1 VKEHS
6 DVPFFSGRPMEVC
19 SLVDEESAM
28 RTLPKGARIVSIEE
42 ARENLPKV
50 TRWLAELQA
59 MSDEAHDLTEELE
72 VLLETLEAES
82 EHVVEVA
89 EQLAQLVTHW
99 QSITANVEATG
110 TRIACLEPG
119 RLEWYGVVDQHL
131 ALYSWRFGEEDIEWY
146 HPIDTSFL
154 ARKPLIEA

>member
-1 VKEHS
+1 M
-6 DVPFFSGRPMEVC
+6 DVC
-19 SLVDEESAM
+19 SLANEADAL
-28 RTLPKGARIVSIEE
+28 RTLPKGAQIVSLED

-72 VLLETLEAES
+72 VLLESLEAES

-89 EQLAQLVTHW
+89 EQLAQLVAHW
-99 QSITANVEATG
+99 QNVTSNIEETG

-146 HPIDTSFL
+146 HPLDSTFL
-154 ARKPLIEA
+154 A

>member
-1 VKEHS
+1 M
-6 DVPFFSGRPMEVC
+6 DVC
-19 SLVDEESAM
+19 SLANEEDAL
-28 RTLPKGARIVSIEE
+28 RTLPKGAQIVSLED

-72 VLLETLEAES
+72 VLLESLEAES

-89 EQLAQLVTHW
+89 EQLAQLVAHW
-99 QSITANVEATG
+99 QNVSSNIEETG

-146 HPIDTSFL
+146 HPLDSTFL

>member
-1 VKEHS
+1 M
-6 DVPFFSGRPMEVC
+6 DVC
-19 SLVDEESAM
+19 SLANEEDAL
-28 RTLPKGARIVSIEE
+28 RTLPKGAQIVSLED

-72 VLLETLEAES
+72 VLLESLEAES

-89 EQLAQLVTHW
+89 EQLAQLVAHW
-99 QSITANVEATG
+99 QKVTSNIEGTG

-146 HPIDTSFL
+146 HPIDSTFL

>member
-1 VKEHS
+1 MRETG
-6 DVPFFSGRPMEVC
+6 DVPFFSGRPMDTC
-19 SLVDEESAM
+19 SLKDEEMAM
-28 RTLPKGARIVSIEE
+28 RVLPRGARIVTIEE

-72 VLLETLEAES
+72 VLLESLQPEN

-89 EQLAQLVTHW
+89 DHLAQLVTHW
-99 QSITANVEATG
+99 QHTTAKIEATG

-119 RLEWYGVVDQHL
+119 RLEWYGVVDEHL
-131 ALYSWRFGEEDIEWY
+131 ALYSWSLGEEDIEWY
-146 HPIDTSFL
+146 HPIDASFM

>member
-1 VKEHS
+1 
-6 DVPFFSGRPMEVC
+6 MEVG
-19 SLVDEESAM
+19 SLVDGEDVLRE
-28 RTLPKGARIVSIEE
+28 LPKGARIVSLEE
-42 ARENLPKV
+42 ARKNLPKV
-50 TRWLAELQA
+50 TRMLAELQA

-72 VLLETLEAES
+72 VLLESLEAES

-99 QSITANVEATG
+99 QNVTSQIEDTG

-146 HPIDTSFL
+146 HPIDSTFL